1 MSDLHD
7 TSDLTETE
15 ERLACELSES
25 LQCEGRG
32 HSEDAQGHAAG
43 VPAERIVISQCP
55 SCDRCD
61 MVLLCAPRVEAITR
75 SFVTMTCPICGA
87 TDGWP
92 AFWRRIEVLV

>member
-1 MSDLHD
+1 
-7 TSDLTETE
+7 
-15 ERLACELSES
+15 
-25 LQCEGRG
+25 
-32 HSEDAQGHAAG
+32 
-43 VPAERIVISQCP
+43 
-55 SCDRCD
+55 